1 MAEKVGKMITCDRC
15 GETVFLKCIGEGE
28 TDGGYTRWNKFEA
41 APEGWAYHLD
51 VGRLCPKC
59 DSLYTGIIKSFM
71 NKELITVTSGAT
83 SGYVQIDDLNS
94 PDWFTGGGR
103 GEILG

>member
-15 GETVFLKCIGEGE
+15 GNSVFLECIGEGE
-28 TDGGYTRWNKFEA
+28 TDGGYTRWNNFEA
-41 APEGWAYHLD
+41 APESWAYHLD

-59 DSLYTGIIKSFM
+59 NAEYENMIKQFM
-71 NKELITVTSGAT
+71 NKTVSNTRASDKT
-83 SGYVQIDDLNS
+83 

-103 GEILG
+103 DDIVG